1 MVQASVGMIYLK
13 SGKLLRI
20 CFDEDGCRVLI
31 PGVCLENGDVEVYD
45 DELNGLG
52 GMPEVE
58 NSRSDAGVS

>member
-1 MVQASVGMIYLK
+1 MK
-13 SGKLLRI
+13 
-20 CFDEDGCRVLI
+20 

-58 NSRSDAGVS
+58 NPRSDAGVS